1 MPFGGNSGFQI
12 LDKAGSFVN
21 TEKVTGS
28 TGLGD
33 VGSFGDLNAN
43 QFFGFL
49 GDSGSSGGGGNIQRF
64 ENVDVGYIVD
74 TVTREKLG
82 FQYTVTT
89 KEQGGAEFAKHQT
102 LSRSVPHFHYV
113 GGKERTLDLP
123 ITFSMRQETREDVKR
138 AMRFLQALA
147 YPDYQA
153 ENQVS
158 LAPHPVVVIQGE
170 LYKTDLWL
178 VQSFNIQW
186 GDVRDPVSQL
196 PSEATCNLTLVE
208 ISSAEGSKS
217 YDEVMRL

>member
-1 MPFGGNSGFQI
+1 MPFGGVKGFQI
-12 LDKAGSFVN
+12 LQRQGSFVN

-33 VGSFGDLNAN
+33 IKSFGDLNAN

-49 GDSGSSGGGGNIQRF
+49 GGNFGGSESNIQRF

-74 TVTREKLG
+74 TVTQEKLG

-89 KEQGGAEFAKHQT
+89 RDAGGANFATHQT

-123 ITFSMRQETREDVKR
+123 ITFSMREQTREDVKR
-138 AMRFLQALA
+138 AMRFLQGLA
-147 YPDYQA
+147 YPDYQE
-153 ENQVS
+153 ENEVS

-170 LYKTDLWL
+170 LYSTDLWL
-178 VQSFNIQW
+178 VRDFSIQW
-186 GDVRDPVSQL
+186 GDVRDPITQI
-196 PSEATCNLTLVE
+196 PTEATCNLALVE
-208 ISSAEGSKS
+208 ISSGEGSKS
-217 YDEVMRL
+217 YDEVIRL